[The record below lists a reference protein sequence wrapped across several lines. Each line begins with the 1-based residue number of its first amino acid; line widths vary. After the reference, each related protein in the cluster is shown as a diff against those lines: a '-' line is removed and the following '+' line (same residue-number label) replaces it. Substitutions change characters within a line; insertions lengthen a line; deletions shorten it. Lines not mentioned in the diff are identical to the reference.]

1 MTVIFNDPASFA
13 DDQLEGFAELYAD
26 RLRMVPGGVVGH
38 REGPP
43 RVAVVIGGGSGHYPA
58 FAGLVGTGFA
68 AGAVVGN
75 VFTSP
80 SAAQVYSVAKASDQG
95 RGVILSFGN
104 YAGDLMNFGIAADR
118 LRSEGVDIR
127 IVTVTDDIAS
137 SPTAAGR
144 RGIAGDFTVF
154 KVMGAAAEQGSSLD
168 EVERLGRLAND
179 RTRSFGVAFTGC
191 TMPGATAPLFA
202 VPDGAISLGL
212 GIHGEPGVRD
222 TPRLTSRELAAVLVD
237 GVLSERPSA
246 GSARVAVIVNGLGST
261 KHEELFILWRDVAE
275 LLRRHAL
282 TPVGAEVGELV
293 TSLDMGGCSLT
304 LMWLDDELEAAWQ
317 ADAYAPAYR
326 KVGAATAGLRPAD
339 IGAVAD
345 ERGRVPESTAAA
357 RALVP
362 ALRAAAGLVSRVLHD
377 NEAELGRIDAVAGD
391 GDHGRGMVKGID
403 AAAAALTAVNGGG
416 LAWNLHRAGREWAAQ
431 AGGTSGVLW
440 GAGIEAAA
448 ALIGD
453 DRETYDATIAPAA
466 VDAFLAAVTELG
478 GAHPNDKTMVDAL
491 TPFAATLRE
500 RVESG
505 VRLERAWADAAAAA
519 AAAGQATAAMR
530 PRKGRARPL
539 AERSLGTPDAGATSF
554 ALIAAALRPVFATEG

>member
-1 MTVIFNDPASFA
+1 MTVIFNDPASFV

-58 FAGLVGTGFA
+58 FAGLVGPGFA

-118 LRSEGVDIR
+118 LRSEGVDTR

-137 SPTAAGR
+137 SPTVAGR

-154 KVMGAAAEQGSSLD
+154 KVMGAAAEKGSSLD
-168 EVERLGRLAND
+168 DVERLGRLAND

-191 TMPGATAPLFA
+191 TLPGAAAPLFV
-202 VPDGAISLGL
+202 VPDGEMSIGL
-212 GIHGEPGVRD
+212 GIHGEPGVSD

-246 GSARVAVIVNGLGST
+246 ASARVAVIVNGLGST

-275 LLRRHAL
+275 LLRRHDLA
-282 TPVGAEVGELV
+282 PVGAEVGELV

-304 LMWLDDELEAAWQ
+304 VMWLDDELEAAWQ
-317 ADAYAPAYR
+317 ADAYTPAYR
-326 KVGAATAGLRPAD
+326 KVGAATARLRPAD
-339 IGAVAD
+339 LGAVAD
-345 ERGRVPESTAAA
+345 ELGRVPESTAAA

-362 ALRAAAGLVSRVLHD
+362 AFRSAAGLVSRVLHD

-391 GDHGRGMVKGID
+391 GDHGRGMVKGAD
-403 AAAAALTAVNGGG
+403 AAAAALSAADGGG
-416 LAWNLHRAGREWAAQ
+416 VAWNLRRAGREWAAQ

-448 ALIGD
+448 AVIGD

-466 VDAFLAAVTELG
+466 VDAFLAAVIELG
-478 GAHPNDKTMVDAL
+478 GAQPNDKTMVDAL

-500 RVESG
+500 R
-505 VRLERAWADAAAAA
+505 
-519 AAAGQATAAMR
+519 
-530 PRKGRARPL
+530 
-539 AERSLGTPDAGATSF
+539 
-554 ALIAAALRPVFATEG
+554 